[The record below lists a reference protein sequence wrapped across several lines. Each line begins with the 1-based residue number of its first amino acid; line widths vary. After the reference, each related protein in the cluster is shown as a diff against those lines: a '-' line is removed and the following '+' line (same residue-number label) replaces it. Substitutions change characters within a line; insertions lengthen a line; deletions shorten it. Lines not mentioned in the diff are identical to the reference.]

1 MKGKIHMELLQL
13 HYFRTVAKLEHM
25 TKAAQQLQIAQPSLS
40 KTISRLEEDLGAPLF
55 NRKHRQIQ
63 LNEFGKV
70 FLKRVDRIFWELNEG
85 QREILEL
92 SKQQENKITLAVTIP
107 RVLPDLLKLFLS
119 KNPNVKFQ
127 QFFLQPTSSM
137 KAQLIEGKIDYCIS
151 SVMIEDPQIIWEPLI
166 TEEVYLIVPPGH
178 PFSDRDT
185 IRLEE
190 AKEEAFISMH
200 TGYGFR
206 NLTDQFCHEAGFT
219 PHIAFEGD
227 DSTVIGDL
235 VKQGLGIAFVP
246 EITLLHQSVQFPH
259 SLHITEPN
267 CLRTIGIAWSKNRYL
282 SKTANQ
288 FREFVKEYFKDLSIR
303 LNKNHDF
310 LQ

>member
-1 MKGKIHMELLQL
+1 MELLQL
-13 HYFRTVAKLEHM
+13 HYFRTVARLEHM

-40 KTISRLEEDLGAPLF
+40 KTISRLEEDLGTPLF
-55 NRKHRQIQ
+55 HRKHRQLQ

-85 QREILEL
+85 KREISEL
-92 SKQQENKITLAVTIP
+92 SKQQENQITLTVTIP
-107 RVLPDLLKLFLS
+107 RVLPDLLKAFLS

-127 QFFLQPTSSM
+127 QFFLQPTASM
-137 KAQLIEGKIDYCIS
+137 KEQLIEGKIDYCIS
-151 SVMIEDPQIIWEPLI
+151 SATINDPDIIWEPLL
-166 TEEVYLIVPPGH
+166 TEEIYLIVPPGH

-185 IRLEE
+185 IHLAE
-190 AKEEAFISMH
+190 AENEPFIHMH

-206 NLTDQFCHEAGFT
+206 NLTDQFCHEAGFK

-246 EITLLHQSVQFPH
+246 EITLLHQSSQFPH
-259 SLHITEPN
+259 SLSISEPK
-267 CLRTIGIAWSKNRYL
+267 CRRTIGIAWSKNRYL
-282 SKTANQ
+282 SESAQQ
-288 FREFVKEYFKDLSIR
+288 FRKFVKDYFTLLSTR
-303 LNKNHDF
+303 LKKNDN
-310 LQ
+310 L